1 MTPTENPDAI
11 HIVFDFGVVLF
22 TWKPVELVAEYFPQR
37 AASVADAGHLAHAI
51 FGHADWQAFDRG
63 VMPMLA
69 VVERTSLRLQ
79 LDQQV
84 LHELVA
90 SVGARLLP
98 VPQSLALLEQL
109 RDLRERTDGK
119 IRLYYLSNMPIPYAR
134 ALQGSYPL
142 LDWFDG
148 GIFSG
153 DVKHIKPE
161 LAIYQLLASRYRL
174 VAGRTV
180 FIDDMLGN
188 VAVARTQGWHGIHFR
203 SAQQVRQD
211 LYHMGLKEIGLQPPP
226 DRRR

>member
-11 HIVFDFGVVLF
+11 RIVFDFGVVLF

-37 AASVADAGHLAHAI
+37 VAAVADAGHLAHAV

-63 VMPMLA
+63 TLSMQA
-69 VVERTSLRLQ
+69 VVERTSARLG
-79 LDQQV
+79 LDRAV
-84 LHELVA
+84 LAELLA
-90 SVGARLLP
+90 SIGARLVP
-98 VPQSLALLEQL
+98 VPESLALLEQL
-109 RDLRERTDGK
+109 RDMRERTEGK
-119 IRLYYLSNMPIPYAR
+119 IRLYYLSNMPVPYAR
-134 ALQGSYPL
+134 ALQGRYPF

-161 LAIYQLLASRYRL
+161 PAIYQLLASRYGL

-188 VAVARTQGWHGIHFR
+188 VAAAQAQGWHGIHFR
-203 SAQQVRQD
+203 SAQQVRQA
-211 LYHMGLKEIGLQPPP
+211 LQGMGLRDLGH
-226 DRRR
+226 

>member
-1 MTPTENPDAI
+1 MTPTENPDTI

-37 AASVADAGHLAHAI
+37 VAGVADAGHLAHAI

-63 VMPMLA
+63 VLPMQA
-69 VVERTSLRLQ
+69 VVDRTSLRLQ
-79 LDQQV
+79 LDHQV

-98 VPQSLALLEQL
+98 VPESLALLEQL
-109 RDLRERTDGK
+109 RDLRERTDGR
-119 IRLYYLSNMPIPYAR
+119 IRLYYLSNMPTPYAR
-134 ALQGSYPL
+134 ALQGRYAF

-161 LAIYQLLASRYRL
+161 PAIYQLLASRYRL

-180 FIDDMLGN
+180 FIDDVLGN
-188 VAVARTQGWHGIHFR
+188 VAAAQSQGWHGIHFR
-203 SAQQVRQD
+203 SAQQVRQA
-211 LYHMGLKEIGLQPPP
+211 LQSMGLRDLG
-226 DRRR
+226 R

>member
-1 MTPTENPDAI
+1 MTPTKHPDAI

-37 AASVADAGHLAHAI
+37 ADSVAEAGHLAHAV

-63 VMPMLA
+63 ILSMPS
-69 VVERTSLRLQ
+69 VVERTSVRLQ
-79 LDQQV
+79 LDRAV
-84 LHELVA
+84 LAELVA
-90 SVGARLLP
+90 SIGARLVP
-98 VPQSLALLEQL
+98 VPETLALLERL

-119 IRLYYLSNMPIPYAR
+119 IQLYYLSNMPIPYAR
-134 ALQGSYPL
+134 ALQGRYPF

-161 LAIYQLLASRYRL
+161 PAIYQLLSSRYDL

-180 FIDDMLGN
+180 LIDDMLGN
-188 VAVARTQGWHGIHFR
+188 VAAAQTQGWHGIHFR
-203 SAQQVRQD
+203 SAGQVQQA
-211 LYHMGLKEIGLQPPP
+211 LAGMGLKELG
-226 DRRR
+226 R